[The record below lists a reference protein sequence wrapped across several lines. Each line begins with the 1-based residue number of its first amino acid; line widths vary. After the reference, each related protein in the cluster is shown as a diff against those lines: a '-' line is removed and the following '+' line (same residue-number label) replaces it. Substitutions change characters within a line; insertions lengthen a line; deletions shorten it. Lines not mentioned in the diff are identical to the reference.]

1 MMCGQFSFAH
11 KGELHACLLGRA
23 MFCLC
28 ILDILEKVLYF
39 QKPCSGMQ
47 PVGNYNKIQWFVYP
61 SYSQEFLLT
70 FYFDLVG
77 MRVIKTVQQMRDN
90 VQ

>member
-1 MMCGQFSFAH
+1 
-11 KGELHACLLGRA
+11 

-28 ILDILEKVLYF
+28 ILDILEKRFFF

-61 SYSQEFLLT
+61 PYSQESLLT
-70 FYFDLVG
+70 FYFDLVDI
-77 MRVIKTVQQMRDN
+77 RTVQQMRDN